1 MYSYRSLNRVQ
12 ECFQNDPGFPAS
24 CTQKESVSC
33 NSEGLDLTTADKC
46 EAQRG
51 CKYTAAVAAT
61 DTDEARPATCTNACT
76 GLIKEE
82 DCSANEACTFNAAG
96 PSLTPFSK
104 TSCSDPPGDRLDA
117 CNKDDTLSKMN
128 AKSACEQIKERETNI
143 WDAVKDIGTTLAS
156 PGAAL
161 IKAFGA
167 GSTEHQNIANNLKLK
182 IDTKTLVDQAS
193 QCENLI
199 RSDQTNVIIAG
210 GPHCI
215 EEIRKLNLP
224 DDITAKLIKELRQE
238 ISNVTQTTTADLSQ
252 TCQLDQ
258 MSDALTK
265 MKASIDNSAL
275 QNAINKAK
283 GIGADVDGNQDTC
296 NDIDIDSSAC
306 KYMTQKQCCSNQV
319 TNVQSNTLDLGCLAS
334 AHDVTQTANVT
345 TYQSC
350 TSSNAAKVSDELT
363 SSLKNKSSQSATQ
376 TAISFDPTLLA
387 LLALG
392 ALFLMGGGPLM
403 MSGSSPSSK
412 RSSSRIAYVLG
423 SMLLIAGVA
432 ILILFFTYRFGDPEK
447 TPEKSLLNCP
457 GTKQL
462 KDFGPDLEISF
473 QDARKRA
480 TEKDGVVAFDFFSSS
495 PNPSDDEIGH
505 AIYYTV
511 VDRDKVDVGDG
522 CGTPAARVEIPAKCD
537 AIDDSD
543 EDAKDACAAVDNLDT
558 KTACLDVRE
567 TNEKCAKVAE
577 LDTRDACVAA
587 GCEYTDGVGGNDATC
602 KSKSL
607 CSYSARV
614 PGSEFSTSM
623 IKKTRGSTWWEVGG
637 IVACVGGVAAL
648 IAGFALDPGEARVAR
663 DAPTKMDS

>member
-12 ECFQNDPGFPAS
+12 EFFQNDPGLPAS
-24 CTQKESVSC
+24 CTRKNSEVLC
-33 NSEGLDLTTADKC
+33 NSEDIDLTNADACQKLP
-46 EAQRG
+46 G
-51 CKYTAAVAAT
+51 CTYTAAVAAT
-61 DTDEARPATCTNACT
+61 DDTNQAIPATCTNACT
-76 GLIKEE
+76 GLNKE

-104 TSCSDPPGDRLDA
+104 TSCSDPPDDRLDA
-117 CNKDDTLSKMN
+117 CNKDDRLSKMN
-128 AKSACEQIKERETNI
+128 AKSACEAIKERETNI
-143 WDAVKDIGTTLAS
+143 WDAVQSIGTTLAS

-167 GSTEHQNIANNLKLK
+167 GSTEHQKIANKINLD

-193 QCENLI
+193 KCENLI
-199 RSDQTNVIIAG
+199 RSEQTNVIKAG
-210 GPHCI
+210 GPQCI

-224 DDITAKLIKELRQE
+224 ADITAKLIKELRQE
-238 ISNVTQTTTADLSQ
+238 ISNVTQTTIADLSQ

-265 MKASIDNSAL
+265 MQASIDNSAL

-283 GIGADVDGNQDTC
+283 GIGARVDGEEDTC
-296 NDIDIDSSAC
+296 NDIDVDSSAC

-319 TNVQSNTLDLGCLAS
+319 TNVQSNTIDLGCLAS
-334 AHDVTQTANVT
+334 AHDVTQTANAT

-350 TSSNAAKVSDELT
+350 TSSNAAKVSDDLT
-363 SSLKNKSSQSATQ
+363 SSLKNASSQSATQ

-423 SMLLIAGVA
+423 SILLIAGVA
-432 ILILFFTYRFGDPEK
+432 ILILFFTYRLGDPEK

-473 QDARKRA
+473 EDARKRA
-480 TEKDGVVAFDFFSSS
+480 TEKDGVVAFDFFSPS

-505 AIYYTV
+505 AIYYSV

-537 AIDDSD
+537 AIDDSN
-543 EDAKDACAAVDNLDT
+543 EEAKDACAAVANLDT

-567 TNEKCAKVAE
+567 TNDECAKVAD
-577 LDTRDACVAA
+577 LDTEDACVAA
-587 GCEYTDGVGGNDATC
+587 GCEYTAGDGDNDATC
-602 KSKSL
+602 LPKSR
-607 CSYSARV
+607 CAYSARV

-648 IAGFALDPGEARVAR
+648 IAGFALDPGEARVA
-663 DAPTKMDS
+663 PTKMDS